1 MMEVLPMTPGLLASM
16 MMRSNH
22 AVFMPYFE
30 DDIINRIAIGRPE
43 ERIPLAIEQAVSDH
57 ADAVRG
63 TLRDVQILEEVTGRG
78 FYTPE
83 REDGYVA
90 MLDAFPGMLALA
102 IDRIARRT

>member
-1 MMEVLPMTPGLLASM
+1 MTPGLLASM

-30 DDIINRIAIGRPE
+30 DDIISRIAIGRPE
-43 ERIPLAIEQAVSDH
+43 ERIPKGIDQAISDH
-57 ADAVRG
+57 EDAVAG
-63 TLRDVQILEEVTGRG
+63 TLTDVQILEEVTGRG
-78 FYTPE
+78 FYAPD
-83 REDGYVA
+83 REEGYAA